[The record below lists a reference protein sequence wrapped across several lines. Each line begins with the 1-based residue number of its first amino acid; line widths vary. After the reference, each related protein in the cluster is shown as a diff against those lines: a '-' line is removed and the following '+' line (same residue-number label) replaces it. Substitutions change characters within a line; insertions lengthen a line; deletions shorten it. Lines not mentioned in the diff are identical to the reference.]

1 MPTIHLFSGKIQCEV
16 CGHSPR
22 YFKVATPY
30 FRCMTRKYVGE
41 CSCMNGRIKEDEL
54 AVTVLSAIRLYVK
67 ALLDERA
74 LQEQGNGGGKLSSLR
89 EQLAT
94 MQVDKEKSKEQKALL
109 YDQFADGKISWEEF
123 KKRQE
128 AITRLQDDLQQRYDT
143 LQRECHI
150 SNVLRMQGRCRK
162 SNGKIMWVQK
172 N

>member
-41 CSCMNGRIKEDEL
+41 CSCMSGRIKEDEL

-74 LQEQGNGGGKLSSLR
+74 LQEQGN
-89 EQLAT
+89 EVVQLARAT
-94 MQVDKEKSKEQKALL
+94 CYNA
-109 YDQFADGKISWEEF
+109 GG
-123 KKRQE
+123 
-128 AITRLQDDLQQRYDT
+128 
-143 LQRECHI
+143 
-150 SNVLRMQGRCRK
+150 QGEIQGTK
-162 SNGKIMWVQK
+162 GIIV
-172 N
+172 

>member
-1 MPTIHLFSGKIQCEV
+1 
-16 CGHSPR
+16 
-22 YFKVATPY
+22 
-30 FRCMTRKYVGE
+30 
-41 CSCMNGRIKEDEL
+41 
-54 AVTVLSAIRLYVK
+54 
-67 ALLDERA
+67 
-74 LQEQGNGGGKLSSLR
+74 
-89 EQLAT
+89 

-162 SNGKIMWVQK
+162 SNGKIRSIVELFK
-172 N
+172 IR